1 MVFYV
6 ESNALEFVEKIS
18 ATEEE
23 IKNIATQYHN
33 EIYEEV
39 IFNWMICSPVFP
51 GVYEYPN
58 DFGKP
63 HGLGGTLRASIMK
76 YSVKDNNE
84 DPRTIGGYYVESVF
98 EITGIRNKQNW
109 YDSYDYALNFAED
122 VDDGDI
128 QYKGFIP
135 LVKEI
140 ARYETSSFNNEIM
153 SVIAKAFE
161 G

>member
-1 MVFYV
+1 MVFYI

-23 IKNIATQYHN
+23 IKSIATLYHN

-39 IFNWMICSPVFP
+39 ISNWMICSPVFP

-63 HGLGGTLRASIMK
+63 HGLGGTLRASVMK

-84 DPRTIGGYYVESVF
+84 DPRAIGGYYVESVF

-109 YDSYDYALNFAED
+109 YDSYDYALNFAEN

-128 QYKGFIP
+128 QYTGFIP